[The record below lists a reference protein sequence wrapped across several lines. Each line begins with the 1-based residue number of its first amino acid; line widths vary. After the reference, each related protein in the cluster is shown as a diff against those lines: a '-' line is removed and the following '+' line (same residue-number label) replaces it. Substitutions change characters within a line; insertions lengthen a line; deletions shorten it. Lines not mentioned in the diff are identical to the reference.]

1 MIGTYVAVLAVGG
14 ASLVIG
20 QAAVALCGRREWSWL
35 APAVGLAL
43 LCAVCWGT
51 VRLPGEGVTSAAVV
65 LVAVTAS
72 LVFLR
77 GRMRGAREA
86 LAVGAPAAL
95 LALLA
100 GSLPFIVEGRFGILG
115 TGFNPDMSQHLLA
128 AERLAGDGGGQLL
141 AEGYPLGPH
150 AVVAALHDGLGIG
163 LAQGFGGLT
172 VAVTVLAALT
182 ALSVFAELP
191 RGRRTVGA
199 LLVALTY
206 LIASYFAQGA
216 FKETTQALFFL
227 AFALGLREVSRP
239 ESAWN
244 DIPLRFLPP
253 ALVAVGSVYAYSFPG
268 LIWLG
273 GTAAI
278 WALWE
283 VVGKRTSSSTAG
295 PAVGAL
301 LSLLVFAVLA
311 APELGRMIDFG
322 SFETFDPAGPG
333 LGNLFG
339 QISPFEALG
348 IWPSGDFRL
357 APGDGAVPAIGFYLG
372 AGFASLLFAY
382 GLVRCRAAGERA
394 ILAAVGS
401 AVAVYAAARLGGTA
415 YTSAKALAMLAPPAT
430 LVILCPLL
438 NRRWD
443 WDGVL
448 SPSRLAPLALTAYA
462 TAAAGCSL
470 LALANAPV
478 GPTSYSSALTEL
490 RPLLAPAST
499 TVLAPPELLDEQ
511 HGRRYLAWELRGGR
525 VCIEPVTDA
534 LPIAPPPRGVRFVLA
549 AETAPQPPFTELRLR
564 RRAGDYTLWER
575 AGPLEGPSDCPLIE
589 VRQARQA
596 PRPLSG
602 ETARIAWNPSRRRP
616 RTSPSS
622 CPTARRWSC
631 PRGRAAPT
639 RRRRSAP
646 DWPRRRWRSA
656 PAASCATSP
665 RRCATASGSRSSP
678 TATPRPWS

>member
-43 LCAVCWGT
+43 LCAMCWGT
-51 VRLPGEGVTSAAVV
+51 VRLPGGGTTSA
-65 LVAVTAS
+65 VAVLIVVVAA

-77 GRMRGAREA
+77 GRMRGMEEA
-86 LAVGAPAAL
+86 LAVGAPVAL

-100 GSLPFIVEGRFGILG
+100 TSLPFIVEGRFGILG

-150 AVVAALHDGLGIG
+150 AIVAALNDGLGIG
-163 LAQGFGGLT
+163 LVQGFGGLT
-172 VAVTVLAALT
+172 VAIPLLASLT

-206 LIASYFAQGA
+206 LAASYFTQGA
-216 FKETTQALFFL
+216 FKETMQALFFL
-227 AFALGLREVSRP
+227 AFVLGLREVSRP
-239 ESAWN
+239 GSAWN
-244 DIPLRFLPP
+244 DLPLRFLPL
-253 ALVAVGSVYAYSFPG
+253 ALIAVGSVYAYSFPG

-273 GTAAI
+273 GTAAT
-278 WALWE
+278 WALWIAI
-283 VVGKRTSSSTAG
+283 VDRGVFSAGGSATG
-295 PAVGAL
+295 PAAGAL

-348 IWPSGDFRL
+348 IWPSGDFRV
-357 APGDGAVPAIGFYLG
+357 APGDGAVPAGLFYLG

-382 GLVRCRAAGERA
+382 GLVRCRAHRERA
-394 ILAAVGS
+394 ILAAVGI
-401 AVAVYAAARLGGTA
+401 AVAVYAAARIDGTA

-438 NRRWD
+438 ARRWD

-448 SPSRLAPLALTAYA
+448 SPSRLAPLAVTVYA
-462 TAAAGCSL
+462 TVAGGCSL

-478 GPTSYSSALTEL
+478 GPTSYTSALTEL
-490 RPLLAPAST
+490 RPLLAPSST
-499 TVLAPPELLDEQ
+499 TVLAPPELLDDQ
-511 HGRRYLAWELRGGR
+511 HGTRYLAWELRGGR
-525 VCIEPVTDA
+525 VCIEPVTEA
-534 LPIAPPPRGVRFVLA
+534 LPIAPPPQGIRFVLA
-549 AETAPQPPFTELRLR
+549 ADTAPQPPFTELRLR

-589 VRQARQA
+589 VRQTRQA
-596 PRPLSG
+596 P
-602 ETARIAWNPSRRRP
+602 AR
-616 RTSPSS
+616 
-622 CPTARRWSC
+622 
-631 PRGRAAPT
+631 
-639 RRRRSAP
+639 
-646 DWPRRRWRSA
+646 
-656 PAASCATSP
+656 
-665 RRCATASGSRSSP
+665 
-678 TATPRPWS
+678 